1 MIVRSLV
8 RLGLVM
14 VVVLLPGGP
23 ARANGGPPEGGVVR
37 WNEDYILERDALLDG
52 DLVVFGGSATL
63 ETGSVVEGTVVVW
76 GGDAEIDGTVAREV
90 VVSSG
95 DVFLGANAVI
105 QGAVVCSWGC
115 DIEREEGSQVH
126 GDTIEDMPSFSLGPE
141 YWLNQQWT
149 SLDEPSHR
157 TPWVSGVTRVLGVA
171 VRAARSIAGVLVVAI
186 VAGLVA
192 LLWPGPTNRVSR
204 TASKAPW
211 PSIGVG
217 LLTAFAAT
225 ALVVALAVTVCLSP
239 VALLAALAVSAG
251 GLFGWIAIGALVGE
265 RLLEAL
271 KARQITPLWA
281 ASLGTLLITVVSSGL
296 RLVRCVG
303 VFGWMLMLALGC
315 LGLGAVV
322 LTRFGTTQ
330 YTPDELEV
338 VPPSAA
344 PARRLADTDEA
355 GTETTESEVES
366 SG

>member
-1 MIVRSLV
+1 MIVRSVV
-8 RLGLVM
+8 RLGLVI
-14 VVVLLPGGP
+14 VVVLLPGVP
-23 ARANGGPPEGGVVR
+23 ALANGGPPEGGAVR
-37 WNEDYILERDALLDG
+37 WNEDFTLEKDALLDG
-52 DLVVFGGSATL
+52 DLVVFGGDAML

-76 GGDAEIDGTVAREV
+76 GGDAEIDGTVGGEV

-95 DVFLGANAVI
+95 DVFLGANAVV
-105 QGAVVCSWGC
+105 QGAVVCSWAC
-115 DIEREEGSQVH
+115 DVEREEGSRVH
-126 GDTIEDMPSFSLGPE
+126 GTTIEDMPLFSLGPD
-141 YWLNQQWT
+141 YWLDQQWT
-149 SLDEPSHR
+149 SPDEPSRR
-157 TPWVSGVTRVLGVA
+157 TQWTSVAARVLGVA
-171 VRAARSIAGVLVVAI
+171 LRAARSIAGVLVVAT

-192 LLWPGPTNRVSR
+192 LLWPGPTNRVAQ

-265 RLLEAL
+265 RLMEAL
-271 KARQITPLWA
+271 KARQITPLFA
-281 ASLGTLLITVVSSGL
+281 TSLGTLLITVVSSGL

-303 VFGWMLMLALGC
+303 VFGWMVTLALGC

-338 VPPSAA
+338 VAPSAA
-344 PARRLADTDEA
+344 PARRLVDTDEA
-355 GTETTESEVES
+355 GTHTTESEVEG